1 LRRPWHEQDRH
12 PLPGRHTQPGTP
24 EAYPSRLVTDFCRL
38 NRIPR
43 LPGRSEIPTRPGLL
57 ARLLRRLYAA
67 AAAGLLRLLGR

>member
-1 LRRPWHEQDRH
+1 MNEQRP
-12 PLPGRHTQPGTP
+12 
-24 EAYPSRLVTDFCRL
+24 

>member
-1 LRRPWHEQDRH
+1 MSAPRH
-12 PLPGRHTQPGTP
+12 
-24 EAYPSRLVTDFCRL
+24 

-67 AAAGLLRLLGR
+67 AMAWHLGRLGR